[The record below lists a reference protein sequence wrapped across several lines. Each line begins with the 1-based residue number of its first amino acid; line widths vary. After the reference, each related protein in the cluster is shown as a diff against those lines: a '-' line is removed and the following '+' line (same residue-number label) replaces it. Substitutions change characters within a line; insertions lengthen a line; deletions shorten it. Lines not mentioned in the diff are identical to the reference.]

1 MKRNDGLSGIYT
13 VAVAG
18 LFLAGFF
25 LLVVFAAQTY
35 RGIVAGQTRNNQAR
49 ALLSYIS
56 TCVKANDT
64 EGAVSVGQ
72 LDGRPVLVI
81 ADGDTGYGLRIY
93 QYGESLLEDY
103 GQLDAGLDPSFAQ
116 NIGTTETF
124 LIERLADDTYAVTTD
139 AGRVLF
145 SVRSGKEQET
155 TEAAADD

>member
-25 LLVVFAAQTY
+25 LTVVFGAQTY
-35 RGIVAGQTRNNQAR
+35 RGVVAGQTHNNQAR

-56 TCVKANDT
+56 TCVKSNDT

-72 LDGRPVLVI
+72 LDGRQVLVI
-81 ADGDTGYGLRIY
+81 ADGNTGYGLRIY
-93 QYGESLLEDY
+93 QDGKSLLEDY
-103 GQLDAGLDPSFAQ
+103 GRLDAGLDPSFAQ
-116 NIGTTETF
+116 TIGETENF
-124 LIERLADDTYAVTTD
+124 LIEELAEDTYAVTTD

-145 SVRSGKEQET
+145 SVRSGGKQET
-155 TEAAADD
+155 TEAAGDD